1 MTYLIM
7 AIIGGAL
14 GLYLVHSGRVTTRG
28 LMGAAY
34 AFLGGLLGIFLL
46 RAVLGALGPI
56 GALIGAVTGAV
67 LLLWAARS
75 LDRRD

>member
-1 MTYLIM
+1 MPYLIM
-7 AIIGGAL
+7 AIIGGAV
-14 GLYLVHSGRVTTRG
+14 GLYLVHTGRVTTRG

-46 RAVLGALGPI
+46 RAALGALGPV

-67 LLLWAARS
+67 VLLWAAKS
-75 LDRRD
+75 LDRSD